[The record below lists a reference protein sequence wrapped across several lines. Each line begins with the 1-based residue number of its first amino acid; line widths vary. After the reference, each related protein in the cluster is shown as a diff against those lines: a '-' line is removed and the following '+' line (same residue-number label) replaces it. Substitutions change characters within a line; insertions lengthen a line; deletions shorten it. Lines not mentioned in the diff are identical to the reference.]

1 MKLKSGIYFT
11 NNTTSNILGEF
22 SLITPNIF
30 FEVQNNNLIYSKGKA
45 KVKCSLFW
53 SISGKLLEELEAQ
66 EQPLETGL
74 EILISQNDV
83 EIATYPI
90 NLHNKE
96 EIFGDEIEILLSLK
110 DSFSISLK
118 DSKQKEQEFL
128 INSGFL
134 VINEV

>member
-1 MKLKSGIYFT
+1 MKLKNGIYFT

-22 SLITPNIF
+22 SLITPSIF

-53 SISGKLLEELEAQ
+53 SISGKLLKELKSQ
-66 EQPLETGL
+66 ERPLGTGL
-74 EILISQNDV
+74 EISISQNDT

-90 NLHNKE
+90 NLHDKE
-96 EIFGDEIEILLSLK
+96 EIFGDEIEILLNLK

-118 DSKQKEQEFL
+118 NSKQKLEEFL

-134 VINEV
+134 VISEV